1 MQLDLDAFLFIG
13 SSITHMEAK
22 LKLLESDDGDEDLS
36 PNTNKSKTML
46 YLKMNSYSPRPAET
60 GPYLLK

>member
-22 LKLLESDDGDEDLS
+22 LKLLEFDDGDEDLS
-36 PNTNKSKTML
+36 PKVKQCFT
-46 YLKMNSYSPRPAET
+46 
-60 GPYLLK
+60 